1 MRLFSKFV
9 ADFEYIR
16 VKMRVGFFFSILGFP
31 LYYYFWAH
39 LFPQS
44 YENIY
49 LRLAGILFALL
60 WIVSDYSR
68 KDHERFHY
76 CLSVVALTFA
86 APFFFTYMFL
96 QNGASSVWLGSLI
109 CSVLYLAI
117 VADAVSFLFMFLVG
131 VPLAFLAYFYQPHQH
146 IDAYD
151 ILETLPVVFFAL
163 SGALAMKWAEEWMI
177 RSNKRK
183 AVALAGS
190 IAHELR
196 TPLLGVRLELE
207 HFDQLCRDLENAQGG
222 IPENAGEYQEV
233 SERLSRHIQKAS
245 HIVDCLLLNV
255 REESFDRSGF
265 SRHSMRQVLDDVLA
279 RYPLTAKERG
289 LITVHPQEDFTF
301 WGDDLLMAHVLM
313 NLIKNA
319 FSAVAAAE
327 KGSVEIYFSQ
337 IKGKNAMCVRDTG
350 RGIHAAARNKIFD
363 RFYSETS
370 GGAGL
375 GLAFCK
381 RVVDSFG
388 GNVECYSEDG
398 EYTEFRVLLPSGE
411 GS

>member
-9 ADFEYIR
+9 SEFEYIR
-16 VKMRVGFFFSILGFP
+16 MKMRVGLFFSILGFP

-44 YENIY
+44 YENLY
-49 LRLAGILFALL
+49 LRLAGVLFAIL
-60 WIVSDYSR
+60 WIISDYTR

-76 CLSVVALTFA
+76 WLSMLALTFA

-96 QNGASSVWLGSLI
+96 QNGASGIWLGSLI
-109 CSVLYLAI
+109 CAILYLAI
-117 VADAVSFLFMFLVG
+117 VTDAFSFVFMFLIG
-131 VPLAFLAYFYQPHQH
+131 VPLAYAAYRIAPHQPV
-146 IDAYD
+146 DGYD
-151 ILETLPVVFFAL
+151 VLEALPVIFFAL

-177 RSNKRK
+177 RSNRKK

-196 TPLLGVRLELE
+196 TPLLGVRLELQ
-207 HFDQLCRDLENAQGG
+207 HFDQLCRHLDNERGG
-222 IPENAGEYQEV
+222 EDNSFREV
-233 SERLSRHIQKAS
+233 ARRLDRHVQKAS

-255 REESFDRSGF
+255 REENFDRSGF
-265 SRHSMRQVLDDVLA
+265 SHHSMRHVLDDVLA
-279 RYPLTAKERG
+279 RYPMTERERA
-289 LITVHPQEDFTF
+289 LVRVRADDDFTF

-313 NLIKNA
+313 NLLKNA

-327 KGSVEIYFSQ
+327 KGDVEIYLARQ
-337 IKGKNAMCVRDTG
+337 DGRNVMCVRDTG
-350 RGIHAAARNKIFD
+350 RGIRETSKARIFD
-363 RFYSETS
+363 RFYTETS

-388 GNVECYSEDG
+388 GAVECYSEAG
-398 EYTEFRVLLPSGE
+398 KYTEFRVLLPAGE
-411 GS
+411 G

>member
-9 ADFEYIR
+9 TDFEYIR
-16 VKMRVGFFFSILGFP
+16 AKMRIGLFFSILGFP

-49 LRLAGILFALL
+49 LRLAGVLFALL
-60 WIVSDYSR
+60 WIVSDYTR

-96 QNGASSVWLGSLI
+96 QNGASGVWLGSLI
-109 CSVLYLAI
+109 CAVLYLAI
-117 VADAVSFLFMFLVG
+117 VADAVSLLFMFLVG
-131 VPLAFLAYFYQPHQH
+131 VPLAYLVYLIQPHQPVA
-146 IDAYD
+146 AYD
-151 ILETLPVVFFAL
+151 VLEALPVIFFAL
-163 SGALAMKWAEEWMI
+163 SGALAMKWAEEWTI
-177 RSNKRK
+177 RANKRK

-207 HFDQLCRDLENAQGG
+207 HFHQLCDELDERLGADKLQ
-222 IPENAGEYQEV
+222 YTQV
-233 SERLSRHIQKAS
+233 SDRLSRHVQKAS

-255 REESFDRSGF
+255 REENFDRSGF
-265 SRHSMRQVLDDVLA
+265 THHSMKQVLDDVLS
-279 RYPLTAKERG
+279 RYPLSEKERS
-289 LITVHPQEDFTF
+289 LINIHQEYDFTF

-313 NLIKNA
+313 NLLKNA
-319 FSAVAAAE
+319 LSAIAAAE
-327 KGSVEIYFSQ
+327 KGNVEIYFSR
-337 IKGKNAMCVRDTG
+337 ISGKNAMCVRDTG
-350 RGIHAAARNKIFD
+350 RGIKAAARKKVFD

-388 GNVECYSEDG
+388 GEVECYSEAG
-398 EYTEFRVLLPSGE
+398 MYTEFRVLLPAGE
-411 GS
+411 RL

>member
-1 MRLFSKFV
+1 MGLFSKFV

-16 VKMRVGFFFSILGFP
+16 AKMRVGLFFSILGFP

-49 LRLAGILFALL
+49 MRVAGVLFAVL
-60 WIVSDYSR
+60 WIVSDYHR
-68 KDHERFHY
+68 KNHERAHHL
-76 CLSVVALTFA
+76 LSVVALTFA

-96 QNGASSVWLGSLI
+96 QNGASGVWLGSLI
-109 CSVLYLAI
+109 CSILYLAI
-117 VADAVSFLFMFLVG
+117 VADAISFMFMFLVG
-131 VPLAFLAYFYQPHQH
+131 VPLAYAAYMLAPHQQVVG
-146 IDAYD
+146 YD
-151 ILETLPVVFFAL
+151 ILETLPVIFFAL

-177 RSNKRK
+177 RTNRQK

-196 TPLLGVRLELE
+196 TPLLGVRLELQ
-207 HFDQLCRDLENAQGG
+207 HFNELCGQLGKGNADSAAQY
-222 IPENAGEYQEV
+222 EAV
-233 SERLSRHIQKAS
+233 ARRLDRHVQKAS

-255 REESFDRSGF
+255 REENFDRSGF
-265 SRHSMRQVLDDVLA
+265 SHHSIRQVLEDVLA
-279 RYPLTAKERG
+279 RYPLTEKERA
-289 LITVHPQEDFTF
+289 LIRVRADEDFTF

-313 NLIKNA
+313 NLLKNA

-327 KGSVEIYFSQ
+327 KGDVEISFSRSE
-337 IKGKNAMCVRDTG
+337 GKNLMCVRDTG
-350 RGIHAAARNKIFD
+350 KGVRADVKSKIFE

-381 RVVDSFG
+381 RVIDSFG
-388 GNVECYSEDG
+388 GAVECYSEAG
-398 EYTEFRVLLPSGE
+398 EYTEFRVLLPAGE
-411 GS
+411 G